1 MSGDYLLDVR
11 HLSTQFNTQDGVV
24 KAVDDVSY
32 NVARGETVALVGE
45 SGCGK
50 TVSALSI
57 VRLIAQ
63 PPGKIMAGE
72 VLFDGK
78 DLSLMSSDE
87 IRRVRGAEISMIF
100 QEPMTALNPVLTVG
114 RQITEA
120 LELHLQMTPGE
131 ARAEAV
137 RLLKLVGIANAE
149 RRVNEYPHRFS
160 GGMRQRAMIAMA
172 ISCRPKLIIADEPTT
187 VVDVTIQA
195 QLLELIRGITRE
207 LGTSLILITHN
218 LGIVARYANRV
229 FVMYAGKIVE
239 SGPAAKVYRQPCHP
253 YTAGLLASVP
263 RLDEPR
269 KVRLAPIE
277 GQPPDLIA
285 PPPGCGF
292 LDRCQYTCSACRSA
306 QPALTSVGHEHS
318 TACCIVARE
327 GETPWQGPTKSS

>member
-1 MSGDYLLDVR
+1 MSNDFLLDVR
-11 HLSTQFNTQDGVV
+11 HLSTQFHTQDGVV

-63 PPGKIMAGE
+63 PPGKIVSGE
-72 VLFDGK
+72 VFFNGR
-78 DLSLMSSDE
+78 DLSLLDSDE
-87 IRRVRGAEISMIF
+87 IRRIRGAEISMIF
-100 QEPMTALNPVLTVG
+100 QEPMTALNPVLTIG

-137 RLLKLVGIANAE
+137 RLLKLVGIPNAE
-149 RRVNEYPHRFS
+149 RRVDEYPHRFS

-269 KVRLAPIE
+269 KIRLAPIE

-285 PPPGCGF
+285 PPRGCGF
-292 LDRCQYTCSACRSA
+292 FDRCQYKCKACETA
-306 QPALTSVGHEHS
+306 QPPLTNVGHEHV
-318 TACCIVARE
+318 TACCIVSRE
-327 GETPWQGPTKSS
+327 GETPWQGPAKSS